1 MYSRGSA
8 MCLNAMAKAFNTF
21 LIKYEMERIMTDCL
35 FCKLVNGEI
44 PTEIVF
50 QSDTVFAFKDIEPQA
65 PHHILIIPK
74 KHISTLNDLRDED
87 SGLVS
92 ELILTAIQ
100 IARELKIDEAGYRTL
115 FNCNE
120 EGGQDIYRQQY

>member
-1 MYSRGSA
+1 
-8 MCLNAMAKAFNTF
+8 
-21 LIKYEMERIMTDCL
+21 MTDCL

-50 QSDTVFAFKDIEPQA
+50 ESDTVFAFKDIEPQA

-74 KHISTLNDLRDED
+74 KHISTLNDLETED
-87 SGLVS
+87 SALVS
-92 ELILTAIQ
+92 DLVLTAIQ
-100 IARELKIDEAGYRTL
+100 IARDLKIDEPGYRTL

-120 EGGQDIYRQQY
+120 EGGQDIYHIHLHLLGGRKMGWPPG